1 LNIDEYSR
9 EPGPTLLGHA
19 NQRHVL
25 FAKDA
30 DNITIAGTG
39 RIDGQGPHFW
49 IPSGR
54 KPLSEDDQWAEVT
67 AHAWRKSPS
76 GRASPILEFVNCRW
90 LRIEDVHID
99 NAAEW
104 TLRPINC
111 DNVFITGVVIKNQN
125 IGSNTDGMDLT
136 GCQNV
141 FVSNCSIDTGDDA
154 IYLKSENPYG
164 GEPRL
169 AKNIVVTNCTLTTCC
184 NGFKLGTATFGGFEN
199 ITFQTR

>member
-141 FVSNCSIDTGDDA
+141 LFQIARSIQETMR
-154 IYLKSENPYG
+154 S
-164 GEPRL
+164 
-169 AKNIVVTNCTLTTCC
+169 T
-184 NGFKLGTATFGGFEN
+184 
-199 ITFQTR
+199 